1 MVRAVWNRG
10 LESSFLFLIGS
21 SIKVSGAG
29 MVGPGFEDRGLV
41 CLPLKVAYGSGV
53 TKEWVVAAC
62 HSRASGALQKQK
74 KVARLRIGK
83 RICL

>member
-1 MVRAVWNRG
+1 
-10 LESSFLFLIGS
+10 
-21 SIKVSGAG
+21 

-62 HSRASGALQKQK
+62 HSRASGALQRQK
-74 KVARLRIGK
+74 KVAPLLTWPQNPSRSTGIVFPGDQV
-83 RICL
+83 